1 MQLTRYTD
9 YSVRVLMYL
18 GLQPDRLVTISEMA
32 ELYDISRN
40 HLVKVVHNL
49 SRRSYIKTVRGKG
62 GGMRLD
68 RSAAEINLGDLI
80 RCTENDLE
88 IIDCAAMACRLQ
100 TACRLKTA
108 LDRARDAFI
117 EVLDG
122 YTLADLIEKPKALA
136 PLLDLPDDVAGSR
149 QRSASSRPRSA
160 LRAS

>member
-1 MQLTRYTD
+1 MTF
-9 YSVRVLMYL
+9 
-18 GLQPDRLVTISEMA
+18 
-32 ELYDISRN
+32 DI
-40 HLVKVVHNL
+40 
-49 SRRSYIKTVRGKG
+49 
-62 GGMRLD
+62 
-68 RSAAEINLGDLI
+68 I

-136 PLLDLPDDVAGSR
+136 SLLDLPNDVAGSR